1 MLRFFLL
8 QIINLP
14 EFAMFPSPSA
24 THLRHLVVLAAL
36 SLAPTT
42 LQAQTAA
49 AVGTIT
55 VQVNDVSP
63 RHEFVGR
70 VEAMDSVDLRSR
82 IDGFIDKRLFEE
94 GSIVEADQPLFLM
107 DARGLEIA
115 LDEARANLASAKASE
130 ADAVRRLERN
140 RSLNQTVSRAVLEES
155 QAARENAGAAVLS
168 AEARVRQAE
177 LNLSYTKIT
186 SPLAGRIGAASLS
199 VGSFV
204 NASSPALA
212 RVVQMDP
219 VRVVFSVS
227 DRAVLDLRTAAG
239 NISKDELARRFEPS
253 LRLSNGQP
261 YDQTGKIEF
270 FGNEIDERTGTLAVR
285 AQFANPALL
294 LVPGQFVTV
303 VIAETE
309 RKMRP
314 VVPLGAVQ
322 QDREGRYVLLV
333 GDDGKATLRRIT
345 VSEQANGNWTVDSGL
360 DGGETL
366 IVEGLANVTEGSP
379 VDAHAVPGD
388 DTDAAQ

>member
-1 MLRFFLL
+1 
-8 QIINLP
+8 
-14 EFAMFPSPSA
+14 MFPFPRE
-24 THLRHLVVLAAL
+24 THLRHLVLLAAL
-36 SLAPTT
+36 SVTPTT

-49 AVGTIT
+49 VGTMT
-55 VQVNDVSP
+55 VQVEDVSP

-82 IDGFIDKRLFEE
+82 IDGFIEKRLFDE
-94 GSIVEADQPLFLM
+94 GSVVEAGQPLFLI

-140 RSLNQTVSRAVLEES
+140 RSLSQTVSRAVLEES

-177 LNLSYTKIT
+177 LNLSYTRIT
-186 SPLAGRIGAASLS
+186 SPLAGRIGGASLS
-199 VGSFV
+199 AGSFV

-219 VRVVFSVS
+219 IRVVFSVS

-239 NISKDELARRFEPS
+239 EISKDELARRFEPS

-261 YDQTGKIEF
+261 YDRTGKIEF

-333 GDDGKATLRRIT
+333 DGDGKAALRRIT

-360 DGGETL
+360 EGGETL

-379 VDAHAVPGD
+379 VEAHAVPDD

>member
-1 MLRFFLL
+1 
-8 QIINLP
+8 
-14 EFAMFPSPSA
+14 MFPFPRE
-24 THLRHLVVLAAL
+24 THLRHLVLLATL
-36 SLAPTT
+36 SVTPTA

-49 AVGTIT
+49 VGTMT
-55 VQVNDVSP
+55 VQVEDVSP

-82 IDGFIDKRLFEE
+82 IDGFIEKRLFDE
-94 GSIVEADQPLFLM
+94 GSVVEAGQPLFLI

-140 RSLNQTVSRAVLEES
+140 RSLSQTVSRAVLEES

-177 LNLSYTKIT
+177 LNLSYTRIT
-186 SPLAGRIGAASLS
+186 SPLAGRIGGASLS
-199 VGSFV
+199 AGSFV

-219 VRVVFSVS
+219 IRVVFSVS

-239 NISKDELARRFEPS
+239 EISKDELARRFEPS

-261 YDQTGKIEF
+261 YDRTGKIEF

-333 GDDGKATLRRIT
+333 DGDGKAALRRIT

-360 DGGETL
+360 EGGETL

-379 VDAHAVPGD
+379 VEAHAVPD
-388 DTDAAQ
+388 DDMDAAQ

>member
-1 MLRFFLL
+1 MLRFFP
-8 QIINLP
+8 IADHSLP
-14 EFAMFPSPSA
+14 EFTMFPFPRE
-24 THLRHLVVLAAL
+24 THLRHLVLLAAL
-36 SLAPTT
+36 SVTPTA

-49 AVGTIT
+49 VGTMT
-55 VQVNDVSP
+55 VQVEDVSP

-82 IDGFIDKRLFEE
+82 IDGFIEKRLFDE
-94 GSIVEADQPLFLM
+94 GSVVEAGQPLFLI

-140 RSLNQTVSRAVLEES
+140 RSLSQTVSRAVLEES

-177 LNLSYTKIT
+177 LNLSYTRIT
-186 SPLAGRIGAASLS
+186 SPLAGRIGGASLS
-199 VGSFV
+199 AGSFV

-219 VRVVFSVS
+219 IRVVFSVS

-239 NISKDELARRFEPS
+239 EISKDELARRFEPS

-261 YDQTGKIEF
+261 YDRTGKIEF

-333 GDDGKATLRRIT
+333 DGDGKAALRRIT

-360 DGGETL
+360 EGGETL

-379 VDAHAVPGD
+379 VEAHAVPD
-388 DTDAAQ
+388 DDMDAAQ

>member
-1 MLRFFLL
+1 
-8 QIINLP
+8 
-14 EFAMFPSPSA
+14 MFPFPRE
-24 THLRHLVVLAAL
+24 THLRHLVLLAAL
-36 SLAPTT
+36 SVTPTT

-49 AVGTIT
+49 VGTMT
-55 VQVNDVSP
+55 VQVEDVSP

-82 IDGFIDKRLFEE
+82 IDGFIEKRLFDE
-94 GSIVEADQPLFLM
+94 GSVVEAGQPLFLI

-140 RSLNQTVSRAVLEES
+140 RSLSQTVSRAVLEES

-177 LNLSYTKIT
+177 LNLSYTRIT
-186 SPLAGRIGAASLS
+186 SPLAGRIGGASLS
-199 VGSFV
+199 AGSFV

-219 VRVVFSVS
+219 IRVVFSVS

-239 NISKDELARRFEPS
+239 EISKDELARRFEPS

-261 YDQTGKIEF
+261 YDRTGKIEF

-333 GDDGKATLRRIT
+333 DGDGKAALRRIT

-360 DGGETL
+360 EGGETL

-379 VDAHAVPGD
+379 VEAHAVPD
-388 DTDAAQ
+388 DDMDAAQ

>member
-1 MLRFFLL
+1 
-8 QIINLP
+8 
-14 EFAMFPSPSA
+14 
-24 THLRHLVVLAAL
+24 
-36 SLAPTT
+36 
-42 LQAQTAA
+42 
-49 AVGTIT
+49 
-55 VQVNDVSP
+55 
-63 RHEFVGR
+63 
-70 VEAMDSVDLRSR
+70 
-82 IDGFIDKRLFEE
+82 
-94 GSIVEADQPLFLM
+94 
-107 DARGLEIA
+107 
-115 LDEARANLASAKASE
+115 
-130 ADAVRRLERN
+130 
-140 RSLNQTVSRAVLEES
+140 
-155 QAARENAGAAVLS
+155 
-168 AEARVRQAE
+168 
-177 LNLSYTKIT
+177 
-186 SPLAGRIGAASLS
+186 
-199 VGSFV
+199 
-204 NASSPALA
+204 
-212 RVVQMDP
+212 MDP

-261 YDQTGKIEF
+261 YDKTGKIEF

>member
-1 MLRFFLL
+1 
-8 QIINLP
+8 
-14 EFAMFPSPSA
+14 MFPFPRE
-24 THLRHLVVLAAL
+24 THLRHLVLLAAL
-36 SLAPTT
+36 SVTPTA

-49 AVGTIT
+49 VGTMT
-55 VQVNDVSP
+55 VQVEDVSP

-82 IDGFIDKRLFEE
+82 IDGFIEKRLFDE
-94 GSIVEADQPLFLM
+94 GSVVEAGQPLFLI

-140 RSLNQTVSRAVLEES
+140 RSLSQTVSRAVLEES

-186 SPLAGRIGAASLS
+186 SPLAGRIGGASLS
-199 VGSFV
+199 AGSFV

-219 VRVVFSVS
+219 IRVVFSVS

-239 NISKDELARRFEPS
+239 EISKDELARRFEPS

-261 YDQTGKIEF
+261 YDRTGKIEF

-322 QDREGRYVLLV
+322 QDRKGRYVLLID
-333 GDDGKATLRRIT
+333 GDGKAALRRIT

-360 DGGETL
+360 EGGETL

-379 VDAHAVPGD
+379 VEAHAVPD
-388 DTDAAQ
+388 DDMDAAQ

>member
-1 MLRFFLL
+1 
-8 QIINLP
+8 
-14 EFAMFPSPSA
+14 MFPFPRE
-24 THLRHLVVLAAL
+24 THLRHLVLLATL
-36 SLAPTT
+36 SVTPTA

-49 AVGTIT
+49 VGTMT
-55 VQVNDVSP
+55 VQVEDVSP

-82 IDGFIDKRLFEE
+82 IDGFIEKRLFDE
-94 GSIVEADQPLFLM
+94 GSVVEAGQPLFLI

-140 RSLNQTVSRAVLEES
+140 RSLSQTVSRAVLEES

-177 LNLSYTKIT
+177 LNLSYTRIT
-186 SPLAGRIGAASLS
+186 SPLAGRIGGASLS
-199 VGSFV
+199 AGSFV

-219 VRVVFSVS
+219 IRVVFSVS

-239 NISKDELARRFEPS
+239 EISKDELARRFEPS

-261 YDQTGKIEF
+261 YDRTGKIEF

-333 GDDGKATLRRIT
+333 DGDGKAALRRIT

-360 DGGETL
+360 EGGETL

-379 VDAHAVPGD
+379 VEAHAVPDD

>member
-1 MLRFFLL
+1 
-8 QIINLP
+8 
-14 EFAMFPSPSA
+14 MFPFPRE
-24 THLRHLVVLAAL
+24 THLRHLVLLAAL
-36 SLAPTT
+36 SVTPTA

-49 AVGTIT
+49 VGTMT
-55 VQVNDVSP
+55 VQVEDVSP

-82 IDGFIDKRLFEE
+82 IDGFIEKRLFDE
-94 GSIVEADQPLFLM
+94 GSVVEAGQPLFLI

-140 RSLNQTVSRAVLEES
+140 RSLSQTVSRAVLEES

-177 LNLSYTKIT
+177 LNLSYTRIT
-186 SPLAGRIGAASLS
+186 SPLAGRIGGASLS
-199 VGSFV
+199 AGSFV

-219 VRVVFSVS
+219 IRVVFSVS

-239 NISKDELARRFEPS
+239 EISKDELARRFEPS

-261 YDQTGKIEF
+261 YDRTGKIEF

-333 GDDGKATLRRIT
+333 DGDGKAALRRIT

-360 DGGETL
+360 EGGETL

-379 VDAHAVPGD
+379 VEAHAVPD
-388 DTDAAQ
+388 DDMDAAQ